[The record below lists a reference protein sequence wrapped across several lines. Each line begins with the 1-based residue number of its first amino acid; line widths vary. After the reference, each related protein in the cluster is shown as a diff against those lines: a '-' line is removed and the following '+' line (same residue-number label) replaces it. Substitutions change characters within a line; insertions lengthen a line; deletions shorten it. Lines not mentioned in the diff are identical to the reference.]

1 MMEGKL
7 KWFLK
12 VIVYSS
18 NVTWITAW
26 EDGYRT
32 KSHQFLF
39 VGQKRMYSKW
49 YLFIY
54 SYIWGKAFGCDSGW
68 AGTYQA
74 EGPSIE
80 MQSVA
85 AVQDLLAWKSNKAT
99 GKKKTPRIFGETSNA
114 FWRPWIR
121 RDPKVV
127 LHLPQSVTMVGQFRI
142 QKRRETLMMVEDEGC
157 SPCVGKSIKT
167 KKRKLKSPASA
178 CTNPQGFQAQSN
190 ERMNFL
196 LFVNRVGISLV

>member
-18 NVTWITAW
+18 TVTWITTW

-32 KSHQFLF
+32 KSHPFLF
-39 VGQKRMYSKW
+39 VGQKRMYGKW

-54 SYIWGKAFGCDSGW
+54 SYIWGKALGCGSGW

-85 AVQDLLAWKSNKAT
+85 AIQDLPVWKSNKAT
-99 GKKKTPRIFGETSNA
+99 GKKKKTPCIFVRHQMHSDVLELGE
-114 FWRPWIR
+114 
-121 RDPKVV
+121 
-127 LHLPQSVTMVGQFRI
+127 I
-142 QKRRETLMMVEDEGC
+142 QKLSYIFHSQSPWWSSSAFKSEGKC
-157 SPCVGKSIKT
+157 W
-167 KKRKLKSPASA
+167 
-178 CTNPQGFQAQSN
+178 
-190 ERMNFL
+190 
-196 LFVNRVGISLV
+196 